1 VNLLAGA
8 AELTGRVVI
17 VTGGAIGIGRA
28 IAEDLGCAG
37 ARVVVADRACA
48 AETAAEL
55 RDAGIDALGLPV
67 DVSSEAATRELA
79 VEVVRAYGGI
89 DILVNNAG
97 IFTTLRPGPLEE
109 IDVAEW
115 QRVMDVNVLGSYLCI
130 RAVVGPMR
138 DRGGGRIV
146 NIASTTAFKGVSHLL
161 HYVASKGAVIAMT
174 RATARELGED
184 NILVNAVAPGFT
196 VSDGILDG
204 GADLAGC
211 WPASSVLGTW
221 SGRCAS
227 WPARCRVSSPAR
239 PSWSTAARSST
250 ETGVRACPGTRRI
263 RNRSAIQNYTSGS
276 SATRNPFVMYEQLR
290 GKDPL
295 PIPIL

>member
-1 VNLLAGA
+1 MSTARDRPVNLLAGA
-8 AELTGRVVI
+8 AELTGRVAI

-37 ARVVVADRACA
+37 ARVVVADRAGA

-204 GADLAGC
+204 GADLAGLRRAA
-211 WPASSVLGTW
+211 PGKRVLAREQRPRDVVGAVRFLAGPMSSFI
-221 SGRCAS
+221 
-227 WPARCRVSSPAR
+227 
-239 PSWSTAARSST
+239 
-250 ETGVRACPGTRRI
+250 TGQTVVVDGGA
-263 RNRSAIQNYTSGS
+263 
-276 SATRNPFVMYEQLR
+276 FFH
-290 GKDPL
+290 
-295 PIPIL
+295 

>member
-1 VNLLAGA
+1 MSTARDRPVNLLAGA
-8 AELTGRVVI
+8 TELTGQVAI

-37 ARVVVADRACA
+37 ARVVVADRAGA

-55 RDAGIDALGLPV
+55 RDAGLDALGVPV
-67 DVSSEAATRELA
+67 DVSSESATRELA
-79 VEVVRAYGGI
+79 AKVVSAYGGI

-174 RATARELGED
+174 RATARELGAD

-204 GADLAGC
+204 GAELAGLRRAA
-211 WPASSVLGTW
+211 PGKRVLAREQRPRDVVGAVRFLAGPMSSFV
-221 SGRCAS
+221 
-227 WPARCRVSSPAR
+227 
-239 PSWSTAARSST
+239 
-250 ETGVRACPGTRRI
+250 TGQTVVVDGGA
-263 RNRSAIQNYTSGS
+263 
-276 SATRNPFVMYEQLR
+276 FFH
-290 GKDPL
+290 
-295 PIPIL
+295 

>member
-1 VNLLAGA
+1 MSTARDRPANLLPGA
-8 AELTGRVVI
+8 TELTGQVAI

-28 IAEDLGCAG
+28 IAEDLGSAG
-37 ARVVVADRACA
+37 AKVVVADRAGA
-48 AETAAEL
+48 AETAVEL
-55 RDAGIDALGLPV
+55 RAVGIDALGLPV

-79 VEVVRAYGGI
+79 AEVLRAYGGI

-146 NIASTTAFKGVSHLL
+146 NIASTTAFKGVAHLL

-174 RATARELGED
+174 RATARELGDD

-204 GADLAGC
+204 GADLAELRRAAPGKRVLAREQR
-211 WPASSVLGTW
+211 PRDVVGAVRFLAGPMSSFV
-221 SGRCAS
+221 
-227 WPARCRVSSPAR
+227 
-239 PSWSTAARSST
+239 
-250 ETGVRACPGTRRI
+250 TGQTVVVDGGA
-263 RNRSAIQNYTSGS
+263 
-276 SATRNPFVMYEQLR
+276 FFH
-290 GKDPL
+290 
-295 PIPIL
+295 